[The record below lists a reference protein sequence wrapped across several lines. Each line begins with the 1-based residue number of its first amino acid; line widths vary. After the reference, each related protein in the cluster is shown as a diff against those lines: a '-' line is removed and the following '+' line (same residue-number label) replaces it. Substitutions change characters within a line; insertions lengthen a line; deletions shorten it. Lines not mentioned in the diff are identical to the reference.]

1 MPSSVSS
8 KPARPAKPSKPL
20 VLKLSSALL
29 ARFPGIP
36 ASETPPEE
44 KSKASSPSSSSGAA
58 APVAPSSADNAS
70 DAASTPAP
78 AADAQKRRGVPGPKP
93 GSKRGLGQ
101 GVDAVPKPRGK
112 PGPKKKP
119 RLEDG
124 SIDPNARPAG
134 SGTTAAHKLGPKA
147 NQGAINAGLRA
158 LDRTGKPCRK
168 WERKSFKLKS
178 FTGVIWQV
186 PTWSAPPKPEVVETP
201 SDEKN
206 STPAGDVDSKANNS
220 MSAVESEKSHNGE
233 VDTTPLPTNAVSSPA
248 PVAVA

>member
-8 KPARPAKPSKPL
+8 KPNRPAKPANSKPL
-20 VLKLSSALL
+20 VLKLSTALL

-36 ASETPPEE
+36 PSEPPSEQ

-58 APVAPSSADNAS
+58 AAVAPSSADNAS

-78 AADAQKRRGVPGPKP
+78 ADAHKRRGVPGPKP
-93 GSKRGLGQ
+93 GTKRGLGQ

-124 SIDPNARPAG
+124 SIDPNARPTN
-134 SGTTAAHKLGPKA
+134 SGTTASHKLGPKA

-206 STPAGDVDSKANNS
+206 GTPAGDVDSKANNS
-220 MSAVESEKSHNGE
+220 MSEKSHNGE